1 MWWWFWGDCYT
12 FCDTSRVVLRWTFHL
27 LNKRQ
32 YINSQKKTKKLR
44 SDEESCVFLRVNI
57 DRHWNTDDI
66 YIIIL
71 FLKKLYHFKLYNRSR
86 KHLLSELNS
95 DTLHKWSHDYPRRES
110 AKNGKTWIIF
120 KNRAKLLK
128 ICGKY
133 ILFYYM
139 KELSKLKLHV
149 HLLFSLKLLIVDLYI
164 YGEKQILTFS
174 FAHFSCSFSLLI
186 DFSAPRKTMLYFN
199 KP

>member
-95 DTLHKWSHDYPRRES
+95 ETCINDPTIIQEGKVAKKWENMNNFQES
-110 AKNGKTWIIF
+110 RQTSKDLRKIYFILLYERIIQI
-120 KNRAKLLK
+120 K
-128 ICGKY
+128 I
-133 ILFYYM
+133 
-139 KELSKLKLHV
+139 
-149 HLLFSLKLLIVDLYI
+149 
-164 YGEKQILTFS
+164 T
-174 FAHFSCSFSLLI
+174 CSFVI
-186 DFSAPRKTMLYFN
+186 FT
-199 KP
+199 